1 MKAGKGKGAEK
12 TKGRSLNVLSAIRK
26 SIVVFK
32 AAFLCLP
39 HVLIIG
45 MARVNGDP
53 KYQSYRDE
61 YLLRQP
67 VDELLRASGG
77 DLSNGGGLEEFQQFQ
92 DYHSDYKIIA
102 YDGLSPDTHFR
113 LRFHFE

>member
-39 HVLIIG
+39 HALIIG

-61 YLLRQP
+61 YLLGQP
-67 VDELLRASGG
+67 ADELLRASGG
-77 DLSNGGGLEEFQQFQ
+77 DYPMEEALRNFN
-92 DYHSDYKIIA
+92 S
-102 YDGLSPDTHFR
+102 FR
-113 LRFHFE
+113 ITIRTTKLLLMTV